1 MKRAKHQVH
10 IYMIHP
16 NVHNAQELYSVLQLE
31 HIDELDYEFIWDTD
45 NPRFIVAT
53 ELIYTDAMN
62 RREFSRMYNEY
73 VVTIFIAS
81 ECMAP
86 DLNIF
91 DYAICFDD
99 TIGEGRVISH
109 VPRGFYREYISKR
122 ENDLAHNMALA
133 RKALLNKS
141 GFCNFIYSN
150 PNGHKNREEIFYAIN
165 EYKKVDSLG
174 AFLNNTGY
182 SDGQRNI
189 LERVRNT
196 VELKSNYKFTIAFEN
211 ATHRGYTSEKIYTS
225 LEAHS
230 IPIYWG
236 NPEIDKIVNE
246 RAIINCHRYENFE
259 QVMEKV
265 KEIDSDDNK
274 WCEMICEPWLTKEQ
288 EIEERKR
295 KEAYYRFL
303 ERIFTQDNR
312 MEGLKRGSGTYTDLY
327 KGFLFGNNAQY
338 EKASTNLD
346 VCIKWIRILHDGKSI
361 ADFLKK
367 RNYKKIAIY
376 GMGALG
382 ISVYEELEKYKAGET
397 LYGLDKG
404 NPVIPSHMRYL
415 RPYEVNDA
423 EQPDVV
429 IVTVMWDMDNI
440 SGELDKLF
448 GCDIYSIR
456 EVIDDVLEQ

>member
-1 MKRAKHQVH
+1 
-10 IYMIHP
+10 
-16 NVHNAQELYSVLQLE
+16 
-31 HIDELDYEFIWDTD
+31 
-45 NPRFIVAT
+45 
-53 ELIYTDAMN
+53 
-62 RREFSRMYNEY
+62 
-73 VVTIFIAS
+73 
-81 ECMAP
+81 
-86 DLNIF
+86 
-91 DYAICFDD
+91 
-99 TIGEGRVISH
+99 
-109 VPRGFYREYISKR
+109 
-122 ENDLAHNMALA
+122 
-133 RKALLNKS
+133 
-141 GFCNFIYSN
+141 
-150 PNGHKNREEIFYAIN
+150 
-165 EYKKVDSLG
+165 
-174 AFLNNTGY
+174 
-182 SDGQRNI
+182 
-189 LERVRNT
+189 
-196 VELKSNYKFTIAFEN
+196 
-211 ATHRGYTSEKIYTS
+211 
-225 LEAHS
+225 
-230 IPIYWG
+230 
-236 NPEIDKIVNE
+236 
-246 RAIINCHRYENFE
+246 
-259 QVMEKV
+259 MEKV

-346 VCIKWIRILHDGKSI
+346 VCIKWIRILHEGKSI